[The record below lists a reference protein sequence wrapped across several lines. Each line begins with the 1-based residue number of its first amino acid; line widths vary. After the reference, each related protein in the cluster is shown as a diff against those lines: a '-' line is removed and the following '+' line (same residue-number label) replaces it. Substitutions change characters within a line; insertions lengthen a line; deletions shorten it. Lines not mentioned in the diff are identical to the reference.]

1 MEMKLLVSISYL
13 EAFECLILYVSVGA
27 YYEAAKHVHTP
38 SVIALS
44 RQACPTLPNSSPE
57 KVSLGGYVVHW
68 TGAEPIAAAALILV
82 ATGTEVSLA
91 IEVANA
97 LAAADGIVV
106 RVVSM
111 PCTELFDEQSMEYQL
126 QVFPE
131 NVPVMSIEPAS
142 TTCWL
147 KYAHA
152 TFGMSTF
159 GASAPGDK
167 VYARFG
173 FTVDNLTSRAREV
186 VAYYKGT
193 SVPSKLTRF
202 RFPVIGQ
209 SAH

>member
-1 MEMKLLVSISYL
+1 M
-13 EAFECLILYVSVGA
+13 
-27 YYEAAKHVHTP
+27 
-38 SVIALS
+38 
-44 RQACPTLPNSSPE
+44 
-57 KVSLGGYVVHW
+57 
-68 TGAEPIAAAALILV
+68 

-91 IEVANA
+91 IKVADA
-97 LAAADGIVV
+97 LAASEGLVV

-131 NVPVMSIEPAS
+131 NVPVMSIEPA
-142 TTCWL
+142 TTTFWL

-173 FTVDNLTSRAREV
+173 FTVEHLTARAKEV
-186 VAYYKGT
+186 VAYYRGT
-193 SVPSKLTRF
+193 PVASKLTRF